1 MGERGRAIGVDMVPE
16 MLKRAKE
23 AARRV
28 GMLGVTSFRLG
39 ENEHPKPNPSPNP
52 DGWMRTS
59 TLTRTLTPTLTL
71 TTDH

>member
-1 MGERGRAIGVDMVPE
+1 
-16 MLKRAKE
+16 MLKRARE

-59 TLTRTLTPTLTL
+59 TLTLTPALTL
-71 TTDH
+71 TNDH